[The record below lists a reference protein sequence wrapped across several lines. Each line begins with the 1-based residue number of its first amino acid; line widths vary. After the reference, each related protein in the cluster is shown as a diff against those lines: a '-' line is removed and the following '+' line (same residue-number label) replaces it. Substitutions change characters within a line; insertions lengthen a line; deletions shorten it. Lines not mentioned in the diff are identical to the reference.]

1 MNYNAWSDWKQEDI
15 LANGLKIWYK
25 HIPAQTAVLCAIIDA
40 GSRHDGEYPG
50 IAHFTEH
57 MLFQGT
63 KKMQGEEIKLVAA
76 KNGIRINA
84 STAKEF
90 MTVDLEAILPD
101 KIETAM
107 DICYEVVTSPIF
119 PKDAFEKERRVVLN
133 EIRDKE
139 DRPLSKAMELANA
152 IICKPPFVIPVL
164 GTVEVIEDLKVESM
178 IEFHA
183 SRFMPKHITVCYA
196 GPMSMQALVAL
207 CNVKFGKWRPT
218 HKAQWDS
225 NKFVTHKTQAVLHKP
240 MQSQV
245 AAVIAYPGTRIESE
259 DKLALKL
266 LCDIIGGGAMISRMF
281 RQLRNEQG
289 LCYFC
294 GAFSQEF
301 YSADGLLAL
310 CGNINP
316 ARTPEFING
325 ALKIIEDINDKA
337 PITQEELDT
346 SKTRFK
352 AEMLETIDNLS
363 SYMQWFLYLWMA
375 HGSRDIGT
383 DLKKID
389 ALTLK
394 DLKAVFDK
402 YFSMHPAIVL
412 VGNIP
417 ELAQKQLN
425 EITTFELEAVQAP
438 ANYGG
443 GNAMVD
449 RPSPA
454 GSHATTP
461 NSVAPS
467 YSGSDRKVEN
477 MDDVLQPE
485 EDDDDDLKGE
495 TMQDAEPSCIPKSKS
510 ACKVCGQEFEHLAG
524 VTVYKCPDCK
534 LHDIDS
540 NQPPKKVSIYSQD
553 HDSSVELQGNKPAGQ
568 TSPGRDVV
576 TNPIAGLPGKPIKPP
591 QVVSKPSKKAASP
604 QKPAQPA
611 QQGYREYSE
620 DELTKQAED
629 QARAA
634 EWAGIAQRISD
645 ASSPA
650 GKKAA
655 AAAAAPPEPKIPG
668 VNAPTIGR
676 GSTVAPVEPIAS
688 PNDQPRD
695 ENGRFA
701 PK

>member
-1 MNYNAWSDWKQEDI
+1 MNYNAWSDWKKEDI

-40 GSRHDGEYPG
+40 GSRHDGAYPG

-63 KKMQGEEIKLVAA
+63 QKMQGEEIKLVAA
-76 KNGIRINA
+76 QNGIRINA
-84 STAKEF
+84 STSKEF

-139 DRPLSKAMELANA
+139 DRPLAKAMELASA
-152 IICKPPFVIPVL
+152 MICKPPFVVPVL
-164 GTVEVIEDLKVESM
+164 GTVEIIENLAVDSM
-178 IEFHA
+178 VEFHA
-183 SRFMPKHITVCYA
+183 SRFMPEHITICYA
-196 GPMSMQALVAL
+196 GSMSMQALVAL
-207 CNVKFGKWRPT
+207 CNAKFGKWRPAR
-218 HKAQWDS
+218 KAKWDS
-225 NKFVTHKTQAVLHKP
+225 NKAAAAHKTQAVLHKP
-240 MQSQV
+240 MQNQV
-245 AAVIAYPGTRIESE
+245 AAVIAYPGTKIESE

-266 LCDIIGGGAMISRMF
+266 LCDIIGGGAMVSRMF

-301 YSADGLLAL
+301 YGADGLLAL

-325 ALKIIEDINDKA
+325 ALKIIEDINNEE
-337 PITQEELDT
+337 PITQAELET

-389 ALTLK
+389 ALTLE
-394 DLKAVFDK
+394 DLKNVFAK
-402 YFSMHPAIVL
+402 YFSLRPAIIL

-417 ELAQKQLN
+417 EAAQKQLHEN
-425 EITTFELEAVQAP
+425 AVFELEAAP
-438 ANYGG
+438 AGYSGG
-443 GNAMVD
+443 SGTTVD

-454 GSHATTP
+454 GSHAATP
-461 NSVAPS
+461 NSVVPP
-467 YSGSDRKVEN
+467 YSGADRKVEN
-477 MDDVLQPE
+477 MDDVLQPN
-485 EDDDDDLKGE
+485 DDDVKGE
-495 TMQDAEPSCIPKSKS
+495 TMQDSEPSCIPKAKS

-540 NQPPKKVSIYSQD
+540 NQPPKKVSIYSQL
-553 HDSSVELQGNKPAGQ
+553 HDNAVELQGNKSSGQ

-576 TNPIAGLPGKPIKPP
+576 QSPIAGLPGKPVKPP
-591 QVVSKPSKKAASP
+591 QIISKPSSKAAPPKKA
-604 QKPAQPA
+604 AQPA

-620 DELTKQAED
+620 DELTKQADD
-629 QARAA
+629 QARAS

-668 VNAPTIGR
+668 VNAPTVGR
-676 GSTVAPVEPIAS
+676 GTAVAPVEPIAS
-688 PNDQPRD
+688 PNEQPRD
-695 ENGRFA
+695 EHGRFA